1 MSSLLRAL
9 TRARTRLSAR
19 SLLATLFSSR
29 GRPRA
34 SAAAPTFSHAALA
47 LPLVLVPALLVSGL
61 SGLTYALP
69 RAAPAARDD
78 RAYPAGLDS
87 PAAVPPG
94 FSPVFTPEV
103 ARWSAEILRWSGE
116 YEVPP
121 ELIATVMQIESCG
134 NPLAR
139 SSAGAQGL
147 FQVMPFHFSAGE
159 QPTDPE
165 VNAQRGLAYLAR
177 SMQLAGDD
185 LAAGFA
191 GYNGGHGV
199 IDWPPSE
206 WPQETIRY
214 VRWATGILQE
224 ARSGL
229 VPSPTLQTWLAAG
242 GAYLCR
248 QAASVA
254 APLDA

>member
-1 MSSLLRAL
+1 MS
-9 TRARTRLSAR
+9 TR

-34 SAAAPTFSHAALA
+34 SAAAPTFSHPALA
-47 LPLVLVPALLVSGL
+47 LPLLLVPALLVSGL
-61 SGLTYALP
+61 AGLTRALP
-69 RAAPAARDD
+69 QAAPAPRDGQPH
-78 RAYPAGLDS
+78 PAGLYS
-87 PAAVPPG
+87 PPAVPPG
-94 FSPVFTPEV
+94 LSPVFTQEV
-103 ARWSAEILRWSGE
+103 ARWSGEILRWSDQ
-116 YEVPP
+116 YKLPP
-121 ELIATVMQIESCG
+121 EIIATVMQIESCG
-134 NPLAR
+134 DPLAR

-191 GYNGGHGV
+191 GYNGGHAV
-199 IDWPPSE
+199 IVWAPSE
-206 WPQETIRY
+206 WPEETIRY

-224 ARSGL
+224 ARAGT
-229 VPSPTLQTWLAAG
+229 VPSPTLRAWLEAG

-248 QAASVA
+248 QAASGA
-254 APLDA
+254 ASLDT

>member
-1 MSSLLRAL
+1 MS
-9 TRARTRLSAR
+9 TR

-34 SAAAPTFSHAALA
+34 SAAAPTFSHPALA
-47 LPLVLVPALLVSGL
+47 LPLLLVPVLLASGL
-61 SGLTYALP
+61 SSLARALP
-69 RAAPAARDD
+69 RPASQLAARDD
-78 RAYPAGLDS
+78 PLGPFSLAAIPPA
-87 PAAVPPG
+87 

-103 ARWSAEILRWSGE
+103 VRWSTEILRWSE
-116 YEVPP
+116 QYELPP
-121 ELIATVMQIESCG
+121 EVIATVMQIESCG
-134 NPLAR
+134 DPEAR

-165 VNAQRGLAYLAR
+165 VNARRGLAYLAR
-177 SMQLAGDD
+177 SMELAGDD

-199 IDWPPSE
+199 IVWAPSE
-206 WPQETIRY
+206 WPEETIRY
-214 VRWATGILQE
+214 VRWATGILHE
-224 ARSGL
+224 ARAGI
-229 VPSPTLQTWLAAG
+229 VPSPTLQAWLEAG

-248 QAASVA
+248 QAGSGAAS
-254 APLDA
+254 LDT

>member
-1 MSSLLRAL
+1 MS
-9 TRARTRLSAR
+9 TR

-34 SAAAPTFSHAALA
+34 SAAAPSFSHPALA
-47 LPLVLVPALLVSGL
+47 LPLLLVPALLASGVV
-61 SGLTYALP
+61 GLTHALP
-69 RAAPAARDD
+69 RAASGLAAQDD
-78 RAYPAGLDS
+78 PAGVS
-87 PAAVPPG
+87 SVAAIPPG
-94 FSPVFTPEV
+94 FSPVFTPEI
-103 ARWSAEILRWSGE
+103 ARWSGDILRWSAQ
-116 YEVPP
+116 YELPP
-121 ELIATVMQIESCG
+121 EVIATVMQIESCG
-134 NPLAR
+134 DPDAS

-147 FQVMPFHFSAGE
+147 FQVMPFHFSPGE

-165 VNAQRGLAYLAR
+165 VNARRGLAYLAR

-191 GYNGGHGV
+191 GYNGGHGL
-199 IDWPPSE
+199 IAWAPSE
-206 WPQETIRY
+206 WPEETIRY

-224 ARSGL
+224 ARAGI
-229 VPSPTLQTWLAAG
+229 VPSPTLQAWLEAG

-248 QAASVA
+248 QAGSVA

>member
-1 MSSLLRAL
+1 M
-9 TRARTRLSAR
+9 SAR

-34 SAAAPTFSHAALA
+34 SAAAPTFSHLALA
-47 LPLVLVPALLVSGL
+47 LPLLLVPALLASGL
-61 SGLTYALP
+61 VGLTHALP
-69 RAAPAARDD
+69 RAAPESAAQDD
-78 RAYPAGLDS
+78 QAHAAGLYS
-87 PAAVPPG
+87 PAAISSG

-103 ARWSAEILRWSGE
+103 ARWSGQILRWSE
-116 YEVPP
+116 QYALPP
-121 ELIATVMQIESCG
+121 EVIATVMQIESCG
-134 NPLAR
+134 DPEAR

-147 FQVMPFHFSAGE
+147 FQVMPFHFSVGE
-159 QPTDPE
+159 RPTDPE
-165 VNAQRGLAYLAR
+165 VNARRGLAYLAR
-177 SMQLAGDD
+177 SMQLASDD

-199 IDWPPSE
+199 IPWEPSQWPE
-206 WPQETIRY
+206 ETIRY

-224 ARSGL
+224 ARAGI
-229 VPSPTLQTWLAAG
+229 VPSPTLQAWLEAG